1 VSKEAVVA
9 LRLAVDEVK
18 SVVSTLTDEE
28 WSRPSGCAGWSVRDL
43 VAHMS
48 SNYKETVDPSPPPAE
63 PVQLPAERMMD
74 LLVEP
79 RKDWTNQQILAE
91 YLDYCDKA
99 VDVLASFQ
107 DEPLASTV
115 IPLADL
121 GSYPMHQLAD
131 AYAFDHYCHLR
142 IDLLAPRGPIE
153 RSVPAADAT
162 RIGPAVRW
170 MITGMPQMQ
179 QNLGTSL
186 SAPIVLV
193 LTGPSGGEWTIA
205 PSGSDIVVT
214 TGASAAAVATVSS
227 SGHAFVDWGTQRSNW
242 RGHCSVAGDESVV
255 ARFLDALNII

>member
-1 VSKEAVVA
+1 MSKEAVVA

-18 SVVSTLTDEE
+18 SVVSSLTDEE

-48 SNYKETVDPSPPPAE
+48 SNYKETVDPSPLPAE

-121 GSYPMHQLAD
+121 GSYPMHLLAD

-153 RSVPAADAT
+153 RAVPAADAT

-179 QNLGTSL
+179 QNLGASL

-193 LTGPSGGEWTIA
+193 LTGPGGGEWTIA

-214 TGASAAAVATVSS
+214 AGASAAAVATVSS
-227 SGHAFVDWGTQRSNW
+227 SGHDFVDWGTQRSNW
-242 RGHCSVAGDESVV
+242 RGHCSVTGDESVV

>member
-1 VSKEAVVA
+1 MSKEAVVA

-18 SVVSTLTDEE
+18 SVVSTLTGEE

-91 YLDYCDKA
+91 YLDFCDKA

-179 QNLGTSL
+179 QNLGASL

-193 LTGPSGGEWTIA
+193 LTGPGGGEWTIA

-242 RGHCSVAGDESVV
+242 RGHCSVTGDESVV

>member
-1 VSKEAVVA
+1 MSKEAVTA
-9 LRLAVDEVK
+9 LRIAVDEVK
-18 SVVSTLTDEE
+18 YVITSLTDEE
-28 WSRPSGCAGWSVRDL
+28 WQRPSGCTGWSVRDL

-79 RKDWTNQQILAE
+79 RKDWTNRQILDE
-91 YLDYCDKA
+91 YLSYCDRA

-142 IDLLAPRGPIE
+142 IDLLAPRGPIS
-153 RSVPAADAT
+153 RQVSAADAT
-162 RIGPAVRW
+162 RLGPAIRW

-179 QNLGTSL
+179 SNLGRSL
-186 SAPIVLV
+186 SAPIVLD
-193 LTGPSGGEWTIA
+193 LTGPGGGKWTIG
-205 PSGSDIVVT
+205 PSGDDIVVSD
-214 TGASAAAVATVSS
+214 GASNGAVATVTS

-242 RGHCSVAGDESVV
+242 REHCAVSGDDAVA

>member
-1 VSKEAVVA
+1 MSIEAVVA

-18 SVVSTLTDEE
+18 SVVSSLTDEE

-153 RSVPAADAT
+153 RAVPAADAT

-179 QNLGTSL
+179 QNLGASL

-193 LTGPSGGEWTIA
+193 LTGPGGGEWTIA

-214 TGASAAAVATVSS
+214 AGASDTAVATVSS
-227 SGHAFVDWGTQRSNW
+227 SGHDFVDWGTQRSNW
-242 RGHCSVAGDESVV
+242 RGHCSVTGDESVV

>member
-18 SVVSTLTDEE
+18 SVVSSLTDEE

-48 SNYKETVDPSPPPAE
+48 SNYKETVDPSPLPAE

-121 GSYPMHQLAD
+121 GSYPMHLLAD

-153 RSVPAADAT
+153 RAVPAADAT

-179 QNLGTSL
+179 QNLGASL

-193 LTGPSGGEWTIA
+193 LTGPGGGEWTIA

-214 TGASAAAVATVSS
+214 AGASAAAVATVSS
-227 SGHAFVDWGTQRSNW
+227 SGHDFVDWGTQRSNW
-242 RGHCSVAGDESVV
+242 RGHCSVTGDESVV

>member
-1 VSKEAVVA
+1 MSKEAVVA

-18 SVVSTLTDEE
+18 SVVSSLTDEE

-121 GSYPMHQLAD
+121 GSYPMHLLAD

-153 RSVPAADAT
+153 RAVPAADAT

-179 QNLGTSL
+179 QNLGASL

-193 LTGPSGGEWTIA
+193 LTGPGGGEWTIA

-214 TGASAAAVATVSS
+214 AGASAAAVATVSS
-227 SGHAFVDWGTQRSNW
+227 SGHDFVDWGTQRSNW
-242 RGHCSVAGDESVV
+242 RGHCSVTGDESVV

>member
-1 VSKEAVVA
+1 MSKEAVVA

-18 SVVSTLTDEE
+18 SVVSSLTDEE

-48 SNYKETVDPSPPPAE
+48 SNYKETVDPSPLPAE

-153 RSVPAADAT
+153 RAVPAADAT

-179 QNLGTSL
+179 QNLGASL

-193 LTGPSGGEWTIA
+193 LTGSGGGEWTIA

-214 TGASAAAVATVSS
+214 AGASAAAVATVSS
-227 SGHAFVDWGTQRSNW
+227 SGHDFVDWGTQRSNW
-242 RGHCSVAGDESVV
+242 RGHCSVTGDESVV

>member
-1 VSKEAVVA
+1 VSKEAVTA

-18 SVVSTLTDEE
+18 SVVSSLTDEE
-28 WSRPSGCAGWSVRDL
+28 WNRPSGCTGWTVRDL

-48 SNYKETVDPSPPPAE
+48 SNYKETVDPSPPPSE

-99 VDVLASFQ
+99 VDILASFQ

-153 RSVPAADAT
+153 RAITAADAT

-179 QNLGTSL
+179 QNLGASL

-193 LTGPSGGEWTIA
+193 LTGPGGGEWAIS

-214 TGASAAAVATVSS
+214 EGASADSVATVSS
-227 SGHAFVDWGTQRSNW
+227 SGHDFVVWGTQRSNW
-242 RGHCSVAGDESVV
+242 REHCSVAGDESVV

>member
-1 VSKEAVVA
+1 MSKEAVVA

-18 SVVSTLTDEE
+18 SVVSSLTDEE

-48 SNYKETVDPSPPPAE
+48 SNYKETVDPSPPPTE

-153 RSVPAADAT
+153 RAVPAADAT

-179 QNLGTSL
+179 QNLGAAL

-193 LTGPSGGEWTIA
+193 LTGPGGGEWTIA

-214 TGASAAAVATVSS
+214 AGASDTAVATVSS
-227 SGHAFVDWGTQRSNW
+227 SGHDFVDWGTQRSNW
-242 RGHCSVAGDESVV
+242 RGHCSVTGDESVV
-255 ARFLDALNII
+255 ARFLEALNII

>member
-1 VSKEAVVA
+1 MSKEAVVA

-18 SVVSTLTDEE
+18 SVVSSLTDEE

-48 SNYKETVDPSPPPAE
+48 SNYKETVDPSPPPTE

-153 RSVPAADAT
+153 RAVPAADAT

-179 QNLGTSL
+179 KNLGASL

-193 LTGPSGGEWTIA
+193 LTGPGGGEWTIA

-214 TGASAAAVATVSS
+214 AGASAAAVATVSS
-227 SGHAFVDWGTQRSNW
+227 SGHDFVDWGTQRSNW
-242 RGHCSVAGDESVV
+242 RGHCSVTGDESVV

>member
-1 VSKEAVVA
+1 MSKEAVVA

-18 SVVSTLTDEE
+18 SVVSSLTDEE

-48 SNYKETVDPSPPPAE
+48 SNYKETVDPSPLPAE

-179 QNLGTSL
+179 QNLGASL

-193 LTGPSGGEWTIA
+193 LTGPGGGEWTIA

-214 TGASAAAVATVSS
+214 AGASAAAVATVSS
-227 SGHAFVDWGTQRSNW
+227 SGHDFVDWGTQRSNW
-242 RGHCSVAGDESVV
+242 RGHCSVTGDESVV

>member
-1 VSKEAVVA
+1 MSKEAVVA

-18 SVVSTLTDEE
+18 SVVSSLTDEE

-91 YLDYCDKA
+91 YLDYCDTA
-99 VDVLASFQ
+99 VNVLASFQ

-153 RSVPAADAT
+153 RAVPAADAT

-179 QNLGTSL
+179 QNLGASL

-193 LTGPSGGEWTIA
+193 LTGPGGGEWTIA

-214 TGASAAAVATVSS
+214 AGASDTAVATVSS
-227 SGHAFVDWGTQRSNW
+227 SGHDFVDWGTQRSNW
-242 RGHCSVAGDESVV
+242 RGHCSVTGDESVV

>member
-1 VSKEAVVA
+1 MSKEAVVA

-18 SVVSTLTDEE
+18 SVVSSLTDEE

-48 SNYKETVDPSPPPAE
+48 SNYKETVDPSPLPAE

-153 RSVPAADAT
+153 RAVPAADAT

-179 QNLGTSL
+179 QNLGASL

-193 LTGPSGGEWTIA
+193 LTGPGGGEWTIA

-214 TGASAAAVATVSS
+214 AGASAAAVATVSS
-227 SGHAFVDWGTQRSNW
+227 SGHDFVDWGTQRSNW
-242 RGHCSVAGDESVV
+242 RGHCSVTGDESVV

>member
-1 VSKEAVVA
+1 MSKEAVVA

-18 SVVSTLTDEE
+18 QVISSLTDEE

-153 RSVPAADAT
+153 RAVPAADAT

-179 QNLGTSL
+179 QNLGASL

-193 LTGPSGGEWTIA
+193 LTGPGGGEWTIA

-214 TGASAAAVATVSS
+214 AGVSAAAVATVSS
-227 SGHAFVDWGTQRSNW
+227 SGHDFVDWGTQRSNW
-242 RGHCSVAGDESVV
+242 RGHCSVTGDESVV

>member
-18 SVVSTLTDEE
+18 SVVSSLTDEE

-153 RSVPAADAT
+153 RAVPAADAT

-179 QNLGTSL
+179 QNLGASL

-193 LTGPSGGEWTIA
+193 LTGPGGGEWTIA

-214 TGASAAAVATVSS
+214 AGASDTAVATVSS
-227 SGHAFVDWGTQRSNW
+227 SGHDFVDWGTQRSNW
-242 RGHCSVAGDESVV
+242 RGHCSVTGDESVV

>member
-1 VSKEAVVA
+1 MSKEAVVA

-18 SVVSTLTDEE
+18 SVVSSLTDEE

-48 SNYKETVDPSPPPAE
+48 SNYKETVDPSPLPAE

-115 IPLADL
+115 IPLAED
-121 GSYPMHQLAD
+121 
-131 AYAFDHYCHLR
+131 R
-142 IDLLAPRGPIE
+142 K
-153 RSVPAADAT
+153 
-162 RIGPAVRW
+162 
-170 MITGMPQMQ
+170 
-179 QNLGTSL
+179 
-186 SAPIVLV
+186 
-193 LTGPSGGEWTIA
+193 
-205 PSGSDIVVT
+205 
-214 TGASAAAVATVSS
+214 
-227 SGHAFVDWGTQRSNW
+227 
-242 RGHCSVAGDESVV
+242 SVV
-255 ARFLDALNII
+255 

>member
-1 VSKEAVVA
+1 MSKEAVVA

-18 SVVSTLTDEE
+18 SVVSSLTDEE

-48 SNYKETVDPSPPPAE
+48 SNYKETVDPSPPPTE

-153 RSVPAADAT
+153 RAVPAADAT

-179 QNLGTSL
+179 QNLGASL

-193 LTGPSGGEWTIA
+193 LTGPGGGEWTIA

-214 TGASAAAVATVSS
+214 AGALDTAVATVSS
-227 SGHAFVDWGTQRSNW
+227 SGHDFVDWGTQRSNW
-242 RGHCSVAGDESVV
+242 RGHCSVTGDESVV

>member
-1 VSKEAVVA
+1 VSKEAVTA

-18 SVVSTLTDEE
+18 SVVSSLTDEE
-28 WSRPSGCAGWSVRDL
+28 WNRPSGCTGWTVRDL

-48 SNYKETVDPSPPPAE
+48 SNYKETVDPSPPPSE

-99 VDVLASFQ
+99 VDILASFQ

-153 RSVPAADAT
+153 RAITVADAT

-179 QNLGTSL
+179 QNLGASL

-193 LTGPSGGEWTIA
+193 LTGPGGGEWAIS

-214 TGASAAAVATVSS
+214 EGASADSVATVSS
-227 SGHAFVDWGTQRSNW
+227 SGHDFVVWGTQRSNW
-242 RGHCSVAGDESVV
+242 REHCSVAGDESVV

>member
-1 VSKEAVVA
+1 MSNEAVVA

-18 SVVSTLTDEE
+18 SVVSSLTDEE

-153 RSVPAADAT
+153 RAVPAADAT

-179 QNLGTSL
+179 QNLGASL

-193 LTGPSGGEWTIA
+193 LTGPGGGEWTIA

-214 TGASAAAVATVSS
+214 AGASAAAVATVSS
-227 SGHAFVDWGTQRSNW
+227 SGHDFVDWGTQRSNW
-242 RGHCSVAGDESVV
+242 RGHCSVTGDESVV

>member
-18 SVVSTLTDEE
+18 SVVSSLTDEE

-48 SNYKETVDPSPPPAE
+48 SNYKETVDPSPLPAE

-153 RSVPAADAT
+153 RAVPAADAT

-179 QNLGTSL
+179 QNLGASL

-193 LTGPSGGEWTIA
+193 LTGPGGGEWTIA

-214 TGASAAAVATVSS
+214 AGASAAAVATVSS
-227 SGHAFVDWGTQRSNW
+227 SGHDFVDWGTQRSNW
-242 RGHCSVAGDESVV
+242 RGHCSVTGDESVV